1 MSEVQVIYRTP
12 SGSIRLLLRGDPGEI
27 CNAVA
32 EKLGLSVNRGFDAKF
47 LQAMKQLK
55 GSK

>member
-12 SGSIRLLLRGDPGEI
+12 AGSIRLSLKGDPGDI

-32 EKLGLSVNRGFDAKF
+32 EKLGLKVNRGFDARF
-47 LQAMKQLK
+47 AAAMKMLK
-55 GSK
+55 GKK